1 MIRTRHV
8 AGTVAL
14 ALLSLPFMGV
24 SPASAAAGEVSV
36 TGPLYTGN
44 TETITFVDGDE
55 TGAYAVEL
63 WQTAKVATLATG
75 TDITALGT
83 SMKWTIPT
91 GLTALV
97 GTGFKVKVVPGT
109 GATFT
114 AIETSTF
121 AISSSAVDTVAITG
135 SPTTWSA
142 GVAKTITWDR
152 KGQTGGKVDIAIV
165 SSAGKVTV
173 IEKASANDETESIV
187 LPLKTALATGYK
199 VRVTPSNKAATL
211 GESSAVEVT
220 AATAP
225 TVAVDDSTPTRG
237 QLIEV
242 TPTSVSGPVQLDLVL
257 TSAPT
262 KSVAKIAKAAASGD
276 VVEFV
281 IPAKL
286 AAGDYKVLAT
296 VVGSKPATTGLSSSL
311 TVATLPAIT
320 LDGDTATAL
329 ADGVTTGQTLTIDWT
344 TDVDGLMIV
353 SLFAADKETKLDSK
367 ALTVAGAGTYEWVAS
382 TKLVAGATYKI
393 QVAYAA
399 DPTVKVQS
407 SAFTVTVNPTT
418 LVAA

>member
-8 AGTVAL
+8 AGTVAV

-24 SPASAAAGEVSV
+24 SPASAAAGTAAV

-63 WQTAKVATLATG
+63 WQTAKVATISSG
-75 TDITALGT
+75 SDITALGT
-83 SMKWTIPT
+83 SLKWTIPT
-91 GLTALV
+91 GATALV

-114 AIETSTF
+114 AIESSTF
-121 AISSSAVDTVAITG
+121 AISQSAVDTVAITG

-142 GVAKTITWDR
+142 GVEKTITWDR
-152 KGQTGGKVDIAIV
+152 KGQTGDKVDISIV
-165 SSAGKVTV
+165 SSAGKATV
-173 IEKASANDETESIV
+173 IEKGVDNDESEAIV
-187 LPLKTALATGYK
+187 LPLKTAA
-199 VRVTPSNKAATL
+199 NKAAAT
-211 GESSAVEVT
+211 GDSAAVEVT

-237 QLIEV
+237 QLIEI
-242 TPTSVSGPVQLDLVL
+242 TPTSTSGPVQLDLVL

-262 KSVAKIAKAAASGD
+262 KSVAKIAKAAPSGE

-296 VVGSKPATTGLSSSL
+296 VVGAKPAVTGLSSSL
-311 TVATLPAIT
+311 TVSTLPAIT
-320 LDGDTATAL
+320 IDTDTANAL
-329 ADGVTTGQTLTIDWT
+329 AAGVTTGQSVTIEWAS
-344 TDVDGLMIV
+344 DVDGLVIV
-353 SLFAADKETKLDSK
+353 SVFAGTKETKLDSK
-367 ALTVAGAGTYEWVAS
+367 EVTAGGTGSYTWVAS
-382 TKLVAGATYKI
+382 SKLAAGADYKI
-393 QVAYAA
+393 QVAYVA

-407 SAFTVTVNPTT
+407 SAFTVVVNPTT
-418 LVAA
+418 LAA